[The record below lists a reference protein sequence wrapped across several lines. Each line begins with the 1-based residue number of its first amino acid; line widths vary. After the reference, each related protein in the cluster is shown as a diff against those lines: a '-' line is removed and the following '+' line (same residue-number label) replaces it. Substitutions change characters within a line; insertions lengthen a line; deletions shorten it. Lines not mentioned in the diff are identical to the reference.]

1 MKKLLTLILIFI
13 SGLIYSQTSPGVYTV
28 KNVKINTSY
37 SDFGT
42 AFYGKNKVVFAS
54 PKQGLTFTREER
66 DNHQQPFLD
75 LFIGEV
81 AEDGR
86 IIKKQKMPGD
96 INTKYNEGMVSFT
109 KDMKTVYFTGNR
121 YVKKRKRKYKK
132 STNFLQIFIAS
143 IDKNGNWTNV
153 KLLPFNGDDF
163 SSGHPVLNVDDNQ
176 LYFISD
182 RPESIGK
189 TDIYVVDIYEDGDFS
204 EPRNLGPTINTVERE
219 MFPFISNDNILYFSS
234 DGYAGYGELDVFAS
248 KIYDSTVAEPINLEG
263 PVNSN
268 MDDFAYIINDENNKG
283 YFSSNRNGGKG
294 NDDIYSFTASP
305 PIFFECKQIVTGFIR
320 DIETLEIIP
329 EAKIVLYDD
338 ENKELQNVLSSE
350 IDGSF
355 SFEPSCNA
363 TYTLRGYIYGYLIS
377 EIEISTVNDIDV
389 GSLEVIMH
397 ADMDQVNKIRA
408 NQNSVTDSNDNSISQ
423 VDMAVADS
431 SNAETT
437 ESEAEADDQSEL
449 NSDLIAQSNKKL
461 NKDLKREE
469 NEGVKIANSKK
480 VIHINTIYFDYDKYN
495 IRHDAKIELDKIVE
509 VMNEYPQIKI
519 DIQSHTDS
527 RGKDSYNLKLSDNRA
542 NSTIQYL
549 FEKGINSDR
558 LTGKGFG
565 ETRLAENC
573 TRQNP
578 CTSFQHQLNR
588 RSEFSIIQNGLN
600 EVTFVSKNISNSL
613 NLDMNRYTSNS
624 GAFINYNFDGFY
636 QVYTVQIGAFHGKV
650 QTNKFIK
657 LTNLFNHR
665 YDDGFNR
672 YYAGIFETSIEARN
686 YMKLLRTKGF
696 EGAFVVGLNGKERI

>member
-1 MKKLLTLILIFI
+1 MKKYLEMKKILTLILIFI

-75 LFIGEV
+75 LFIGEL

-132 STNFLQIFIAS
+132 STNFLQIFKAS
-143 IDKNGNWTNV
+143 IDANGNWTNV
-153 KLLPFNGDDF
+153 TLLPFNGDDF
-163 SSGHPVLNVDDNQ
+163 SSGHPVLNGDDTQ

-189 TDIYVVDIYEDGDFS
+189 TDIYVVDINEDGGFT

-219 MFPFISNDNILYFSS
+219 MFPFISDDNILYFSS
-234 DGYAGYGELDVFAS
+234 DGYEGYGELDVFAS
-248 KIYDSTVAEPINLEG
+248 MIYDNTVSEPINLEG

-268 MDDFAYIINDENNKG
+268 MDDFAYIINDSNNKG
-283 YFSSNRNGGKG
+283 YFSSNRKGGKG

-305 PIFFECKQIVTGFIR
+305 PIYFECKQIVTGFIK
-320 DIETLEIIP
+320 DMKTLEIIP
-329 EAKIVLYDD
+329 EAQIVLYDEED
-338 ENKELQNVLSSE
+338 KELQKVLSSE
-350 IDGSF
+350 LDGSF
-355 SFEPSCNA
+355 SFEPTCNT
-363 TYTLRGYIYGYLIS
+363 TYTIRGYIHGYLIS
-377 EIEISTVNDIDV
+377 ELEIKTVNDIDV
-389 GSLEVIMH
+389 GPMEVIMH
-397 ADMDQVNKIRA
+397 ADMDKVNAINA
-408 NQNSVTDSNDNSISQ
+408 DLNTVTESDDGTVSQ
-423 VDMAVADS
+423 VDIAVVDS
-431 SNAETT
+431 EVENNNKTRQ
-437 ESEAEADDQSEL
+437 EANKDNRIE
-449 NSDLIAQSNKKL
+449 SNKKS
-461 NKDLKREE
+461 
-469 NEGVKIANSKK
+469 IS
-480 VIHINTIYFDYDKYN
+480 INTIYFDYDKYN
-495 IRHDAKIELDKIVE
+495 IRHDAKMELDKIVE
-509 VMNEYPQIKI
+509 VLNEYPQIKI
-519 DIQSHTDS
+519 DIQSHTDI
-527 RGKDSYNLKLSDNRA
+527 RGTDPYNMKLSDNRA

-549 FEKGINSDR
+549 FEKGIDSDR
-558 LTGKGFG
+558 ITGKGFG

-573 TRQNP
+573 TKAKP

-588 RSEFSIIQNGLN
+588 RSEFSIIQDGLN

-613 NLDMNRYTSNS
+613 SSDNNRFTSNS
-624 GAFINYNFDGFY
+624 GVIINYNFDGSY
-636 QVYTVQIGAFHGKV
+636 QVYTVQVGAFHGKV
-650 QTNKFIK
+650 QTNKFTK
-657 LTNLFNHR
+657 LTNLFNHK

-672 YYAGIFETSIEARN
+672 YYVGIFETSYEARK
-686 YMKLLRTKGF
+686 YMKLMRTKGF
-696 EGAFVVGLNGKERI
+696 EGAFVVGLNGKKRI

>member
-1 MKKLLTLILIFI
+1 MKKLLILILIFI

-121 YVKKRKRKYKK
+121 YVNKRKRKYRK
-132 STNFLQIFIAS
+132 STNFLQIFKAS
-143 IDKNGNWTNV
+143 IDNNGSWNNV

-163 SSGHPVLNVDDNQ
+163 SSGHPVLNVDDTQ

-189 TDIYVVDIYEDGDFS
+189 TDIYVVDIYEDGNFG

-219 MFPFISNDNILYFSS
+219 MFPFISNDNVLYFSS
-234 DGYAGYGELDVFAS
+234 DGYPGYGELDVFAS

-268 MDDFAYIINDENNKG
+268 MDDFAYIINDSNNKG
-283 YFSSNRNGGKG
+283 YFSSNRKGGKG

-320 DIETLEIIP
+320 DMETLEIIP
-329 EAKIVLYDD
+329 EAKIVLFNE
-338 ENKELQNVLSSE
+338 ENIELQNVLSNV

-355 SFEPSCNA
+355 SFEPVCNT
-363 TYTLRGYIYGYLIS
+363 TYTLKGYIYGYLIS
-377 EIEISTVNDIDV
+377 EIEISTVNDIEV
-389 GSLEVIMH
+389 GPLEVIMH

-408 NQNSVTDSNDNSISQ
+408 DQNSVTDSNKDTISQ
-423 VDMAVADS
+423 VDMAIADS
-431 SNAETT
+431 SNPETV
-437 ESEAEADDQSEL
+437 SEAEEDDQTKL
-449 NSDLIAQSNKKL
+449 NSDLIAQANEKVNENPTNENLDAKNNNKTI
-461 NKDLKREE
+461 N
-469 NEGVKIANSKK
+469 
-480 VIHINTIYFDYDKYN
+480 INTIYFDYDKYN
-495 IRHDAKIELDKIVE
+495 IRHDAKIELDKIAE
-509 VMNEYPQIKI
+509 VMIEYPQIKI

-527 RGKDSYNLKLSDNRA
+527 RGKEPYNLKLSDNRA
-542 NSTIQYL
+542 NSTMQYL
-549 FEKGINSDR
+549 FEKGIATER
-558 LTGKGFG
+558 ITGKGFG
-565 ETRLAENC
+565 ETRLTENC
-573 TRQNP
+573 TKQNP
-578 CTSFQHQLNR
+578 CNSFQHQLNR

-613 NLDMNRYTSNS
+613 SSDNNRFTSNS
-624 GAFINYNFDGFY
+624 GVIINYNFDGSY
-636 QVYTVQIGAFHGKV
+636 QVYTVQVGAFHGKV
-650 QTNKFIK
+650 QTNKFTK
-657 LTNLFNHR
+657 LTNLFNHK

-672 YYAGIFETSIEARN
+672 YYVGIFETSYEARK
-686 YMKLLRTKGF
+686 YMKLMRTKGF
-696 EGAFVVGLNGKERI
+696 EGAFVVGLNGKKRI